1 MAGLT
6 DSGIEIKTQADV
18 LETIQNYQRI
28 KISDKLSFAK
38 TTPQGAMNPIC
49 AEQIEEL
56 WELAEECYHA
66 YDIDNATDDRVVALA
81 EVIGLSRRGASYG
94 LVPQTLDLDASQSF
108 AAGDLVFAVEGEPT
122 NLWENRDAVAS
133 TTSGEYTAVFI
144 SQEPGAAAIA
154 LAGQLTVIP
163 TPISGL
169 NSGTNAADATAGLDI
184 ETIGALRIRIKQATA
199 RGGSRTTQAIR
210 SAILNLD
217 GVLSCDVFENTTSSV
232 DAQGTPPHSIR
243 VVVWDGSPGA
253 ASDDEIATAIWTRS
267 ATYSAGSET
276 GTATD
281 ENLGD
286 VTVNFNRATV
296 VDYVVA
302 VAIESESG
310 VAADDVKAALVAA
323 DPYTVGLGVVLK
335 KLAAAVFTV
344 PGVDDYGTFTID
356 GAEDDLAEDQ
366 LTIYRLTT
374 ANITVT
380 GDAS

>member
-1 MAGLT
+1 VAGLT
-6 DSGIEIKTQADV
+6 DSGIEIETQADL
-18 LETIQNYQRI
+18 LEDIQDYQRI
-28 KISDKLSFAK
+28 KISSKLSFAK
-38 TTPQGAMNPIC
+38 TTPLGAVNPIV
-49 AEQIEEL
+49 AEKLEEL
-56 WELAEECYHA
+56 WELAEECYNA

-81 EVIGLSRRGASYG
+81 EVVGLSRRGETYG
-94 LVPQTLDLDASQSF
+94 LVVQTVDLDASQSF

-144 SQEPGAAAIA
+144 SQAPGAAAIA

-184 ETIGALRIRIKQATA
+184 EPIGALRIRIKQATA

-253 ASDDEIATAIWTRS
+253 ASDNEIATAIWTRS
-267 ATYSAGSET
+267 ATYSAGSEV
-276 GTATD
+276 GTAED

-356 GAEDDLAEDQ
+356 GAEDDLPEDQ